1 MTTTVASREVLPK
14 SARHTYSP
22 ESATESCESLRR
34 DPDIWGDCSGWH
46 QLDMRGHQP
55 LPCPLPTYLV
65 LGWEGP
71 ATLVPGESGL
81 ALVGDHAVKVQG
93 LSLGDGGC

>member
-1 MTTTVASREVLPK
+1 MMVASREVLPR

-34 DPDIWGDCSGWH
+34 DPDICRGCRGWH
-46 QLDMRGHQP
+46 QLDMQGHQP
-55 LPCPLPTYLV
+55 LPCHIPTYLV

-71 ATLVPGESGL
+71 TTLVPGEGGL
-81 ALVGDHAVKVQG
+81 ALASHHTVKVQG
-93 LSLGDGGC
+93 LSLGDRGC